1 MSIITL
7 LTDFGIDDEYVGLM
21 KGVILSIDPTAVI
34 VDITH
39 QIDPQDLVQAAYVI
53 KSAYRFFPKGSV
65 HLIVVDPGVGGR
77 RAIIAV
83 QMMEHVFVAPD
94 NGVLT
99 LLAAVRK
106 IDKMVRLTNH
116 RYFLES
122 ISPTFHGRDI
132 IAPAGAHL
140 AKGVQL
146 SNLGPEVDPTSMVK
160 LPDIGCRISE
170 SGELVGKIVSID
182 RFGNLI
188 TNIDSKSLTA
198 YCQSESDARVQIRIG
213 YRVIFGLADTYA
225 SAGSKIPLALIGSR
239 RYLEVAVN
247 QGSAKQYFNAKK
259 GDTISV
265 ISNP

>member
-7 LTDFGIDDEYVGLM
+7 LTDFGIDAEYVGLM
-21 KGVILSIDPTAVI
+21 KGVILSIHPAAVI

-39 QIDPQDLVQAAYVI
+39 QIDPQDLVQAAYVTR
-53 KSAYRFFPKGSV
+53 SSYRFFPKGSV
-65 HLIVVDPGVGGR
+65 HLIVVDPGVGGK

-99 LLAAVRK
+99 LLLENSK
-106 IDKMVRLTNH
+106 IDRIVRLTDP
-116 RYFLES
+116 RYFLET

-132 IAPAGAHL
+132 IAPVGAHI

-146 SNLGPEVDPTSMVK
+146 NALGSEVDLTSLVK
-160 LPDIGCRISE
+160 LPGIGCRVSE
-170 SGELVGKIVSID
+170 SGELVGTIVSID

-188 TNIDSKSLTA
+188 TDIDSKSLTA
-198 YCQSESDARVQIRIG
+198 YCQRDLDAQPQIRIG
-213 YRVIFGLADTYA
+213 NRVIFGLSNTYE
-225 SAGSKIPLALIGSR
+225 SAGSQIPLALIGSR

-247 QGSAKQYFNAKK
+247 QGSAKQHFNAKK
-259 GDTISV
+259 GDTVSV
-265 ISNP
+265 ILKT